1 MKASTKLDIVFFI
14 LVAVGIYFAL
24 LMEYNVDLL
33 DFVREP
39 VKKQLHPAERMRRGR
54 L

>member
-1 MKASTKLDIVFFI
+1 MKASTKLDMAFFF
-14 LVAVGIYFAL
+14 LVAVAIYFAL
-24 LMEYNVDLL
+24 LIEYNVDLL

-39 VKKQLHPAERMRRGR
+39 GKQQLHPAERMRRGR